1 MVYKTQKRMAKI
13 IYLEDT
19 ITLMANTKNGMELV
33 QRLAKIGEFKQTENG
48 YRYIVIENNNEADG
62 RK

>member
-1 MVYKTQKRMAKI
+1 MAKI